1 MNKWVTHVKKVQAQH
16 GCSYKDALKIAKQT
30 YKTGKKLTG
39 GMFPGA
45 KKDDPSPL
53 RRVAPPARL
62 HGDEHRA
69 PRRAAPPAQHP
80 YLRMRQYDTPDE
92 EPSWTADTPDR
103 FPINKL
109 YSPVPVLKQYDTLDE
124 QIYTLPTDSLAQ
136 LSYNALPLQ
145 KKHQYDFDA
154 YQGIKPH
161 LDSSRIFQKKMDELY
176 QINYKYYHEYT
187 KPFPGWSERQG
198 FKGLIKYAENKGIAP
213 IELAEMPKSQRD
225 DFVHEYYKPK
235 GFFGKGLDDLPPDIL
250 SNISEYTDSNPMRQH
265 YRANH
270 FAEQQRKPKIYIVG
284 GDEYTKHELQTYIRQ
299 PKTQRFETMYM
310 NVDVDDA
317 IVTERQLF
325 KALKTPLPPNHLQSL
340 ADYFQEQDL
349 ARGILRL

>member
-1 MNKWVTHVKKVQAQH
+1 MNKWVAHVKKVQAKH
-16 GCSYKDALKIAKQT
+16 GCSYKDALKIGKQT
-30 YKTGKKLTG
+30 YKPGKKLTG

-69 PRRAAPPAQHP
+69 PRRTAPPAQHP

-103 FPINKL
+103 FPIKSF
-109 YSPVPVLKQYDTLDE
+109 SPVPVLKQYDTLDE
-124 QIYTLPTDSLAQ
+124 ERYIPTDSLAQ
-136 LSYNALPLQ
+136 LSYNALPLR
-145 KKHQYDFDA
+145 KKRQYDFDA

-176 QINYKYYHEYT
+176 ATNYKYYHQYT

-198 FKGLIKYAENKGIAP
+198 FKGLIEYAERKGIDP
-213 IELAEMPKSQRD
+213 IELAEMPESQRD

-235 GFFGKGLDDLPPDIL
+235 GFFGKGLDDLPRDIL
-250 SNISEYTDSNPMRQH
+250 SIISKYNDTEPMKENRS
-265 YRANH
+265 RTNH
-270 FAEQQRKPKIYIVG
+270 FIEQQRKPKMYIVG
-284 GDEYTKHELQTYIRQ
+284 GDEYTKQQLETLMRQ
-299 PKTQRFETMYM
+299 PIRERFETLYM
-310 NVDVDDA
+310 NVDVEDA
-317 IVTERQLF
+317 IIAERQLY
-325 KALKTPLPPNHLQSL
+325 KALKIPLPPDHLQHV
-340 ADYFQEQDL
+340 ADFYQHEDL
-349 ARGILRL
+349 ARGRLNL